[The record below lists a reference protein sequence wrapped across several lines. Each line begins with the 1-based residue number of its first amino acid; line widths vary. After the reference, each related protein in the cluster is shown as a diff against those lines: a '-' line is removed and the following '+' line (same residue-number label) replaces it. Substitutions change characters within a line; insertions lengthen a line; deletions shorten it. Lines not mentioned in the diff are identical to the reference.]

1 MARAGC
7 PGVHGRARRARRPP
21 HLITPDSMP
30 ELLPPVLGQ
39 IRTLLLD
46 PDALVRAVGAG
57 RRKGLPRPAATRVEV
72 RPVDLKAGRRLLVAS
87 WDGVQT
93 TTEHLAYGCAAEAAV
108 DGLLAEAYGNWH
120 VETVDQTLQ
129 LRVTK
134 KGEAQL
140 HRAEADRAQRT
151 AHDRPAGHLLPAD
164 DPVFEVVAADADKRR
179 QVEAF
184 LRALD
189 PVVPDATDRP
199 LGLVD
204 LGCGNAAL
212 TLATYR
218 HLTVNYRRQTRVVG
232 VDVKAQ
238 ARRHNQAAAER
249 LGWQDDVSF
258 VESSIIDAE
267 VDLGPA
273 ALEIVVALHACDTAT
288 DDALA
293 RAVRWRTPVILAA
306 PCCHHDLQQQLSRGP
321 TPEPYAL
328 LTRNGIL
335 RERFADVL
343 TDALRAEVLRLLG
356 YRVEV
361 IEFIGSRHTP
371 RNTLIRA
378 VRTDAPVAERRA
390 KDFLDIT
397 RTWQVCP
404 RLQDLLASEL
414 EPVLASVRNQ

>member
-1 MARAGC
+1 
-7 PGVHGRARRARRPP
+7 
-21 HLITPDSMP
+21 MP
-30 ELLPPVLGQ
+30 EPLLPALAV

-46 PDALVRAVGAG
+46 PAGLVRAVGAG
-57 RRKGLPRPAATRVEV
+57 RRKGHPKPAAGRVEL
-72 RPVDLKAGRRLLVAS
+72 RPVDLKDGRRLLVAS

-93 TTEHLAYGCAAEAAV
+93 TTQHLGYGCEAEAVV

-120 VETVDQTLQ
+120 VDTVDQTLQ

-134 KGEAQL
+134 KGEAQV
-140 HRAEADRAQRT
+140 HRSTADRSQQT
-151 AHDRPAGHLLPAD
+151 AHDRTPGHLLSAG
-164 DPVFEVVAADADKRR
+164 DPVFDVVAADTDKRR

-189 PVVPDATDRP
+189 PVVPDETDRP
-199 LGLVD
+199 IGLVD

-212 TLATYR
+212 TLAAYR
-218 HLTVNYRRQTRVVG
+218 HLTLNRQRPTRVVG

-238 ARRHNQAAAER
+238 ARQHNQAAADR

-258 VESSIIDAE
+258 VESTIIDAD

-273 ALEIVVALHACDTAT
+273 SLDFALALHACDTAT

-293 RAVRWRTPVILAA
+293 RAVRWRAPIILAA
-306 PCCHHDLQQQLSRGP
+306 PCCHHDLQRQLGRAT
-321 TPEPYAL
+321 TPDPYAL
-328 LTRNGIL
+328 LTRQGIL

-371 RNTLIRA
+371 RNSLIRA
-378 VRTDAPVAERRA
+378 VRTDAPVNAKRA
-390 KDFLDIT
+390 RDYLDLT
-397 RTWQVCP
+397 ETWQVRP
-404 RLQDLLASEL
+404 RLQDLLEL
-414 EPVLASVRNQ
+414 ELRPVLAAARDR